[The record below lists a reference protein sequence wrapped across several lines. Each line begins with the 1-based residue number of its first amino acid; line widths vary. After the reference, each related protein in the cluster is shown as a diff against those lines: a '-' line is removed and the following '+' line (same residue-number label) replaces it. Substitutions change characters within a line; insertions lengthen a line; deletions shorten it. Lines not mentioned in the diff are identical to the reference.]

1 MERKTNEKSVEGG
14 VVKESTTDQNPVKVE
29 DNGKENT
36 GTSDEMAIVTESSKN
51 DFSNGSSVAL
61 DNRTSFYK
69 NNNKNF
75 SYNARN
81 GERKFYNKNY
91 SNRDGSS
98 GGEGSENLRY
108 NRFRRRRKICEFCAE
123 NLDFIDYKDT
133 SRLSKFLTD
142 RAKIITRRSAGTCAR
157 HQREL
162 ATALKRARYMA
173 LLPCCNR

>member
-1 MERKTNEKSVEGG
+1 MERKTNDRSVEGG

-51 DFSNGSSVAL
+51 DFSNGSGVAL

-81 GERKFYNKNY
+81 GERKFYNKNLPCIQFY
-91 SNRDGSS
+91 CKFKYIEGNTNRKCGGSY
-98 GGEGSENLRY
+98 E
-108 NRFRRRRKICEFCAE
+108 RRKK
-123 NLDFIDYKDT
+123 NV
-133 SRLSKFLTD
+133 
-142 RAKIITRRSAGTCAR
+142 
-157 HQREL
+157 
-162 ATALKRARYMA
+162 
-173 LLPCCNR
+173 